1 MIADVAVQK
10 ADPAPLAFAFR
21 HWGGFPDEV
30 TVSVI
35 DADGITHT
43 PVRDDA
49 RHPDTGFLL
58 EIRVS
63 LDPGWAYPV
72 RVMVDRAEEH
82 PASSEET
89 SG

>member
-1 MIADVAVQK
+1 MIADAVVEA

-21 HWGGFPDEV
+21 QWGGFPDEV
-30 TVSVI
+30 TVTVL
-35 DADGITHT
+35 DADGTTHT

-63 LDPGWAYPV
+63 LDPAWAYPG
-72 RVMVDRAEEH
+72 RVMVESAEER
-82 PASSEET
+82 PASSEEPT
-89 SG
+89 T